1 MNIEGSDNIPERD
14 HLWNAAQKINE
25 GLIGKGYSK
34 LGARALNMFFEND
47 VHDILVLGCGKD
59 DDFHTFIGK
68 GFCITTIDFSSI
80 ETDESGRRKEKDRY
94 ISCGAFLSKNIRERL
109 PSSRS
114 SIDAI
119 FSKLLLC
126 VDLRDDELMDVMWEC
141 LRVLK
146 PGGLNILSVFSDRD
160 PTCGAAVKCGQD
172 EWISDR
178 GFVSHFFNEEKIRR
192 IAKGFMVLWIQEYV
206 EDKPSGSKLM
216 YEIVLMKPKR
226 SRE

>member
-1 MNIEGSDNIPERD
+1 MEGSDNITERD
-14 HLWNAAQKINE
+14 HLWNAAQKIDE
-25 GLIGKGYSK
+25 SLIGEEYSK
-34 LGARALNMFFEND
+34 LGARALNMFYENN

-59 DDFHTFIGK
+59 GDVHTFTRK
-68 GFCITTIDFSSI
+68 RFCITTIDFSSF
-80 ETDESGRRKEKDRY
+80 ETDESGKGKEKGGI
-94 ISCGAFLSKNIRERL
+94 ISCGAFLSKNIREKL

-126 VDLRDDELMDVMWEC
+126 VDIREDEIMDLMWEC
-141 LRVLK
+141 LRVLR
-146 PGGLNILSVFSDRD
+146 PGGLNILSVFSDHD
-160 PTCGAAVKCGQD
+160 PACGAAVTCGQD

-192 IAKGFMVLWIQEYV
+192 IAKGFMVLWIQDYV
-206 EDKPSGSKLM
+206 EEKPSGSKLM

-226 SRE
+226 SRL